1 LNSKTEWV
9 EIDTVQGEVRANVIK
24 ALLESDGIPVMLRF
38 KSGGSVYPFSV
49 GSLGEVKIL
58 VPRFF
63 AEKAKELIEPE
74 EEDHR

>member
-1 LNSKTEWV
+1 MNSKTEWV